1 MAEIPDTRREKSAP
15 GGAAMTTAPEVK
27 AWFLREVLPL
37 EAALMR
43 FLQKSYRNHSELT
56 DLRQDIYA
64 ELLKVARE
72 RIPDP
77 TPPFVFTVARNQLV
91 DRIRRERVIPIDSAL
106 EIGELEIAIDA
117 PPPDRAVAARDELR
131 RLNTAI
137 DQLPP
142 RCREAV
148 VMARIDGLS
157 GREIAQR
164 MNITESA
171 VSRYVKNGL
180 RTLADALYGGDTRGT
195 P

>member
-1 MAEIPDTRREKSAP
+1 
-15 GGAAMTTAPEVK
+15 MTTQPEVK

-64 ELLKVARE
+64 ELLKAARE

-77 TPPFVFTVARNQLV
+77 TAPFVFTVARNQVV
-91 DRIRRERVIPIDSAL
+91 DRIRRERVIPIDTAI

-117 PPPDRAVAARDELR
+117 PPPDRAAAARDELR
-131 RLNTAI
+131 RLNSAI

-171 VSRYVKNGL
+171 VSRYVTNGL
-180 RTLADALYGGDTRGT
+180 RTLADVLYGADARG
-195 P
+195 PK